1 MSAGYSPR
9 SGSLDAA
16 LAAAFFAFALVATPR
31 EARRAYGR
39 AMRDE
44 FALRYDERRSERGP
58 WAALLYAAG
67 AITDALGSGMFER
80 FAAISRNV
88 GYAARV
94 ARKTPAFSALIV
106 ATMAIAI
113 GANVAIDSALSHL
126 FLEQLPFRDSAT
138 LVDVMETNAANGISQ
153 YGLTYDDAIA
163 LRAQSRAAKIAFLDS
178 AFGTL
183 RNTGSPPKIVPG
195 VNVSGEFFDVLRVR
209 PQLGR
214 LFTVTDER
222 NLAPVVVLSEELWR
236 SEFGADPHIL
246 GRVVTIDERPKTIV
260 GVVPAGTQTPDRWHG
275 GIANYAYYLPMTPV
289 NRTTGHQYRALA
301 RISPGTDIRGVN
313 ADLDRIYTE
322 LERRHP
328 QTNAAI
334 GARAHAL
341 QEEIYGDAWLVGSA
355 LAGAVFIVLSIACAN
370 VANLFLARGSARA
383 GEIAIRYSLGATR
396 RQIMMQLFTEGALYV
411 AAGGLL
417 GFVLAALTLPFF
429 GSFIRQSFA
438 FVTPMTIDGRMLAL
452 SFAFVVV
459 AAVLTSLAPALALS
473 RPDLSIELK
482 RAGRAGALGAGG
494 KLRAILITIEVAATV
509 AVVVV
514 TGLTLRTQDA
524 HVRAP
529 MGFAVNDRYL
539 VSVNGTSFDKYGG
552 DGQKQLLRLEAFQR
566 ALASIPGM
574 VDVASTMAVPNWNTP
589 DTSVA
594 IAGRHYAPGSEPE
607 VQFSV
612 ISPAFFAV
620 METPIL
626 LGRTFSD
633 RDRIGMP
640 PVAIVNASFA
650 QTYFGGSDKAL
661 GRQILFGF
669 TTGGQSQVPRTI
681 VGISGN
687 IRASVQ
693 RDIEP
698 MAYMPAYQMPSVVGA
713 VYFVA
718 HARVAPSVIASQ
730 VRTAVAGV
738 DPQLPVP
745 WVRSLAQMIEQ
756 NIQAARIA
764 DLMLAIL
771 AGIALLLALGGVVAV
786 IAYGVARRSHEIGIR
801 LALGASAGS
810 VIRLMMRSTLVPIA
824 AGVAL
829 GIPLASLG
837 ARALDGVLIE
847 RAILA
852 PYEEIMLVAF
862 VVFVIAV
869 AVYVPA
875 RRAARVDPL
884 VALRYE

>member
-9 SGSLDAA
+9 SGSLDAV

-67 AITDALGSGMFER
+67 AITDALGSGLLER
-80 FAAISRNV
+80 FAAIWRNA

-94 ARKTPAFSALIV
+94 ARKTPVFSALIV

-126 FLEQLPFRDSAT
+126 FLDQLPFRDSTT
-138 LVDVMETNAANGISQ
+138 LVTIMETNVANGISH
-153 YGLTYDDAIA
+153 YGLTYDDALA
-163 LRAQSRAAKIAFLDS
+163 LRTQSRAAQISFFDS
-178 AFGTL
+178 ASGTL
-183 RNTGSPPKIVPG
+183 RNTGSPPKLIAG
-195 VNVSGEFFDVLRVR
+195 INVSGEFFDVLRVQ

-214 LFTVTDER
+214 LFTMTDER
-222 NLAPVVVLSEELWR
+222 TLAPIVVLSEELWR
-236 SEFGADPHIL
+236 SAFSADPHIV
-246 GRVVTIDERPKTIV
+246 GRVVTIDDLPKTIV
-260 GVVPAGTQTPDRWHG
+260 GVVPARTQTPDYWHG

-289 NRTTGHQYRALA
+289 NRTTGHEYRALA
-301 RISPGTDIRGVN
+301 RISPANGIRGVN
-313 ADLDRIYTE
+313 ADLDRIFTE
-322 LERRHP
+322 RARRHP
-328 QTNAAI
+328 QTNAEI
-334 GARAHAL
+334 GARAHTL
-341 QEEIYGDAWLVGSA
+341 QDEIFGGARLVGSA
-355 LAGAVFIVLSIACAN
+355 LAGAVFIVLAIACAN

-396 RQIMMQLFTEGALYV
+396 RQILMQLFTEGVLYV
-411 AAGGLL
+411 VAGGVL
-417 GFVLAALTLPFF
+417 GFGLAALTLPFF
-429 GSFIRQSFA
+429 TSFIRLAFV
-438 FVTPMTIDGRMLAL
+438 FVTPITIDGRMLAI

-459 AAVLTSLAPALALS
+459 AAVVTSLAPALALS
-473 RPDLSIELK
+473 RPDLSLDLK
-482 RAGRAGALGAGG
+482 RAGRAGTLGAGG
-494 KLRAILITIEVAATV
+494 RLRAILITIEVAATI

-514 TGLTLRTQDA
+514 TGLTLRTLDA

-539 VSVNGTSFDKYGG
+539 VSVNGTSFYKYGG
-552 DGQKQLLRLEAFQR
+552 EGQKPLRRLEAFHR
-566 ALASIPGM
+566 ALAAIPGV

-589 DTSVA
+589 DTSVT
-594 IAGRHYAPGSEPE
+594 IAGRHYASGSEPE
-607 VQFSV
+607 VQFSL

-626 LGRTFSD
+626 LGRTFLD
-633 RDRIGMP
+633 NDRIGMP

-650 QTYFGGSDKAL
+650 QTYFGGSDKAI

-669 TTGGQSQVPRTI
+669 TTGGQPRIPRTI

-693 RDIEP
+693 REIEP
-698 MAYMPAYQMPSVVGA
+698 MAYMPAYQMPSVVGS
-713 VYFVA
+713 VYFIV
-718 HARVAPSVIASQ
+718 HVQIAPSLIASQ
-730 VRTAVAGV
+730 VDTAIAGV
-738 DPQLPVP
+738 DPQLPLP
-745 WVRSLAQMIEQ
+745 LVRSLAQMIEQ

-852 PYEEIMLVAF
+852 PYEEILLVAF